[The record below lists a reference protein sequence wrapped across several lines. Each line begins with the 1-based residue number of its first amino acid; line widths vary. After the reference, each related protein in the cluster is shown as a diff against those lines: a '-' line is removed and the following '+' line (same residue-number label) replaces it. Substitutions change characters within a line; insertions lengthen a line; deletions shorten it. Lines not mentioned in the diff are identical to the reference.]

1 MNKFLCFLV
10 ILFLLISCSKNNKK
24 SIPYVEN
31 TDYLALNSFIKDSLP
46 ELKNLDRDY
55 SNIFNKWK
63 DIEIIISSSKIISSD
78 SKQLFFLL
86 DNLKTE
92 IKKINDKRFYD
103 SFNIPQIIGRFRVYK
118 TNVLKINSNKIDSKN
133 FQTFKND
140 LKSIV
145 ISYNALINMI
155 NKIAMESIK
164 KTN

>member
-1 MNKFLCFLV
+1 MNKFLYFLV
-10 ILFLLISCSKNNKK
+10 IFFLLISCSKNNKK
-24 SIPYVEN
+24 SMSYVEN

-46 ELKNLDRDY
+46 EFKNLDRDY
-55 SNIFNKWK
+55 SNIFNQWK
-63 DIEIIISSSKIISSD
+63 DVEIIISSSKIVSSD
-78 SKQLFFLL
+78 SKQLSFLL

-118 TNVLKINSNKIDSKN
+118 TNLLKINSIKIDSQN
-133 FQTFKND
+133 IQNFKND

-155 NKIAMESIK
+155 NKIAKESIE